1 MSKKSER
8 EARAAKAA
16 ALLAEQRRR
25 EKRRNLLTVGA
36 VVLVIAVLIG
46 GGFLYNS
53 LRDTTGDQAVVPD
66 NLSGAYTVTIGEDS
80 APTKITL
87 YEDLQCPV
95 CAALESSAGSL
106 IQQGIDDGKLQVSY
120 HMIAFLDGSS
130 STRYST
136 RALNA
141 LMTVLSTAGPEAYLK
156 YHSLLYAEQPEE
168 GTAGLTDDRLVQLAV
183 KAGAEESR
191 VKGPIQD
198 LKYEQWVKNSTDDFS
213 RKGFSSTPTGVIGGQ
228 TLVGAGDILSALQA
242 AVS

>member
-16 ALLAEQRRR
+16 ALLAEQRRKER
-25 EKRRNLLTVGA
+25 RRNLLTAGA
-36 VVLVIAVLIG
+36 VVLVMVLLIG

-53 LRDTTGDQAVVPD
+53 LRDTTGDKGAVPA
-66 NLSGAYTVTIGEDS
+66 NLSGPYTVTLGEDS

-95 CAALESSAGSL
+95 CADLEATGGSL
-106 IQQGIDDGKLQVSY
+106 IKQGIADGKLQVSY

-130 STRYST
+130 TTRYST

-141 LMTVLSTAGPEAYLK
+141 LMAVLDTAGPDVYAK
-156 YHSLLYAEQPEE
+156 YHALLYADQPQE
-168 GTAGLTDDRLVQLAV
+168 GSAGLTDDRLIQLAV
-183 KAGAEESR
+183 QAGADESR
-191 VKGPIQD
+191 IKGPIQD

-213 RKGFSSTPTGVIGGQ
+213 KRGFSSTPTGVIDG
-228 TLVGAGDILSALQA
+228 TTYVGAGQILSALQKGL
-242 AVS
+242 S